1 MDEDYLKML
10 GARIRERRLAQ
21 GLSQDRL
28 ALMIGS
34 TSKGKSY
41 ISRIERGKCNISIGV
56 LYRIAKALGTKVA
69 DLIDF

>member
-1 MDEDYLKML
+1 M
-10 GARIRERRLAQ
+10 
-21 GLSQDRL
+21 SQDRL

-34 TSKGKSY
+34 SKGKSY

>member
-34 TSKGKSY
+34 SKGKSY

-56 LYRIAKALGTKVA
+56 LYRIAEALGTKVA